1 MKYIKSIYE
10 RFQLSDAPVKPGTRP
25 STPTRPTTPSRPKE
39 PVRPSRPFMPTTTP
53 REDEQGKPVANA
65 PVKPGTRP
73 STPTTPSRPKEP
85 VRPPRPFMPTTTP
98 REDEQGK
105 PIAQYEEMIDLF
117 FKGLEEV
124 KNTPEGSKMIK
135 NLHKK
140 YVK

>member
-10 RFQLSDAPVKPGTRP
+10 RFQLSDAPAKPGTRP
-25 STPTRPTTPSRPKE
+25 LTPTKPTTPTRP
-39 PVRPSRPFMPTTTP
+39 VRPTRPYMPTTTP
-53 REDEQGKPVANA
+53 GEEEQGKPIANA

-73 STPTTPSRPKEP
+73 STPTKPTTPTRPSRPA
-85 VRPPRPFMPTTTP
+85 RPFMPTTTP
-98 REDEQGK
+98 GEDEQGK
-105 PIAQYEEMIDLF
+105 PVAQYEEMIDLF
-117 FKGLEEV
+117 FNGLEEV

>member
-10 RFQLSDAPVKPGTRP
+10 RFQLS
-25 STPTRPTTPSRPKE
+25 
-39 PVRPSRPFMPTTTP
+39 
-53 REDEQGKPVANA
+53 NA

-73 STPTTPSRPKEP
+73 STPTTPTTPTRPN
-85 VRPPRPFMPTTTP
+85 RPARPFMPTTTP
-98 REDEQGK
+98 GEKDKTKPMANAPAKPGTRPSTAPPARPAEPVRPARPFMPTTTPGEKEKTK
-105 PIAQYEEMIDLF
+105 PIAEYEEMIDLF